1 MKRGGA
7 HRDRPGPR
15 WASRLYAGARRHPTY
30 DVSDILSAAQYRVSR
45 LREADVRLTWADPL
59 STALVGDPTPAEL
72 ALLAL
77 SQHRFGRTDQAR

>member
-1 MKRGGA
+1 MRA
-7 HRDRPGPR
+7 LDATRRTT
-15 WASRLYAGARRHPTY
+15 SRT
-30 DVSDILSAAQYRVSR
+30 SWAAQYRVSR

-77 SQHRFGRTDQAR
+77 SQHRFGRTDPAR